1 MSLRMFNPIF
11 NADGSLS
18 YFRVTCLIVALGCLI
33 GGCVMDS
40 SSDSKNK
47 DKVAEDVTA
56 QVENQDSGVDA
67 DDSLS
72 ADEIRTIALKEV
84 YQATRYMQT
93 CGALDKGYDNCTVS
107 LSEQAKPYFTMSL
120 DTATDGFTLRFN
132 ATENNSD
139 TCKVFETDS
148 DGSVKALNAKG
159 EVDKSCSEAIDKT
172 LKQFTISRDTDANDG
187 QLAPS
192 GFTPIVRNI
201 SQR

>member
-1 MSLRMFNPIF
+1 MFNPIF

-40 SSDSKNK
+40 SSDGKNK
-47 DKVAEDVTA
+47 DEVSDDVTA
-56 QVENQDSGVDA
+56 QVESQGSVEEA

-107 LSEQAKPYFTMSL
+107 LSEQAKPYFTMDL

-159 EVDKSCSEAIDKT
+159 ELDPSCSEAIDKT

>member
-1 MSLRMFNPIF
+1 MFNPIF

-40 SSDSKNK
+40 SSDGKNK
-47 DKVAEDVTA
+47 DEVSDDVTA
-56 QVENQDSGVDA
+56 QVESQGSVEEA

-72 ADEIRTIALKEV
+72 AEEIRTIALKEV
-84 YQATRYMQT
+84 YQAIRYMQT

-107 LSEQAKPYFTMSL
+107 LSEQAKPYFTMVL

-159 EVDKSCSEAIDKT
+159 ELDPSCSEAIDKT

>member
-1 MSLRMFNPIF
+1 MFNPIF

-40 SSDSKNK
+40 SSDGKNK
-47 DKVAEDVTA
+47 DEVSDDVTA
-56 QVENQDSGVDA
+56 QVENKDAVEEA

-72 ADEIRTIALKEV
+72 AEEIRTIALKEV

-107 LSEQAKPYFTMSL
+107 LSEQAKPYFTMVL

-159 EVDKSCSEAIDKT
+159 ELDPGCSEAIDKT

>member
-1 MSLRMFNPIF
+1 MFNPIF

-40 SSDSKNK
+40 SSDGKNK
-47 DKVAEDVTA
+47 DEVSDDVTA
-56 QVENQDSGVDA
+56 QVENKDAVEEA

-72 ADEIRTIALKEV
+72 AEEIRTIALKEV

-107 LSEQAKPYFTMSL
+107 LSEQAKPYFTMVL

-148 DGSVKALNAKG
+148 DGSVNALNAKG
-159 EVDKSCSEAIDKT
+159 ELDPSCSEAIDKT

>member
-1 MSLRMFNPIF
+1 MFNPIF

-40 SSDSKNK
+40 SSDGKNK
-47 DKVAEDVTA
+47 DEISDDVTA
-56 QVENQDSGVDA
+56 QVESQDSVEEA

-72 ADEIRTIALKEV
+72 ADQIRTIALKEV

-107 LSEQAKPYFTMSL
+107 LSEQAKPYFTMVL

-159 EVDKSCSEAIDKT
+159 ELDPSCSEAIDKT

>member
-1 MSLRMFNPIF
+1 MFNPIF
-11 NADGSLS
+11 NTDGSLS

-33 GGCVMDS
+33 GGLVVVMDS

-47 DKVAEDVTA
+47 DDVSEDVTA
-56 QVENQDSGVDA
+56 QVENQDSGVEA

-72 ADEIRTIALKEV
+72 ADEIRTIALKEI

-107 LSEQAKPYFTMSL
+107 LSEQAKPYFTMVF

-159 EVDKSCSEAIDKT
+159 ELDPSCTEVIDKT

>member
-1 MSLRMFNPIF
+1 MFNPIF

-40 SSDSKNK
+40 SSDGKNK
-47 DKVAEDVTA
+47 DEVSDNVTA
-56 QVENQDSGVDA
+56 QVESQDSVEEADA
-67 DDSLS
+67 SLS

-107 LSEQAKPYFTMSL
+107 LSEQAKPYFTMVL

-159 EVDKSCSEAIDKT
+159 ELDPSCSEAIDKT

>member
-1 MSLRMFNPIF
+1 MFNPIF
-11 NADGSLS
+11 NTDGSLS

-47 DKVAEDVTA
+47 DDVSEDVTA
-56 QVENQDSGVDA
+56 QVENQDSGVEA

-72 ADEIRTIALKEV
+72 ADEIRTIALKEI

-107 LSEQAKPYFTMSL
+107 LSEQAKPYFTMVF
-120 DTATDGFTLRFN
+120 DTANDGFTLRFN

-159 EVDKSCSEAIDKT
+159 ELDPSCTEVIEKT
-172 LKQFTISRDTDANDG
+172 LKQFDS
-187 QLAPS
+187 
-192 GFTPIVRNI
+192 
-201 SQR
+201 

>member
-1 MSLRMFNPIF
+1 MFNPIF
-11 NADGSLS
+11 NTDGSLS

-47 DKVAEDVTA
+47 DDVSEDVTA
-56 QVENQDSGVDA
+56 QVENQDSGVEA

-72 ADEIRTIALKEV
+72 ADEIRTIALKEI

-107 LSEQAKPYFTMSL
+107 LSEQAKPYFTMVF
-120 DTATDGFTLRFN
+120 DTANDGFTLRFN

-159 EVDKSCSEAIDKT
+159 ELDPSCTEVIDKT
-172 LKQFTISRDTDANDG
+172 LKQFTIQEIPMLMMDS
-187 QLAPS
+187 
-192 GFTPIVRNI
+192 
-201 SQR
+201 

>member
-1 MSLRMFNPIF
+1 MFNPIF

-40 SSDSKNK
+40 SSDGKNK
-47 DKVAEDVTA
+47 DEVSDNVTA
-56 QVENQDSGVDA
+56 QVESQDSVEEA

-93 CGALDKGYDNCTVS
+93 CGALDKGYDNCIVS
-107 LSEQAKPYFTMSL
+107 LSEQAKPYFTMVL

-159 EVDKSCSEAIDKT
+159 ELDPSCSEAIDKT

>member
-1 MSLRMFNPIF
+1 MFNPIF

-40 SSDSKNK
+40 SSDGKNK
-47 DKVAEDVTA
+47 DEVSDDVTA
-56 QVENQDSGVDA
+56 QVESQGSVEDA

-107 LSEQAKPYFTMSL
+107 LSEQAKPYFTMVL

-159 EVDKSCSEAIDKT
+159 ELDPSCSEAIDKT

>member
-1 MSLRMFNPIF
+1 MFNPIF

-40 SSDSKNK
+40 SSDSKSTDELSK
-47 DKVAEDVTA
+47 DVSA
-56 QVENQDSGVDA
+56 QVESQNSKVEA

-107 LSEQAKPYFTMSL
+107 LSEQVKPYFTMSL

>member
-1 MSLRMFNPIF
+1 MFNPIF

-56 QVENQDSGVDA
+56 QVENQDSGVEA

-107 LSEQAKPYFTMSL
+107 LSEQAKPYFTMVF
-120 DTATDGFTLRFN
+120 DTSTDGFTLRFN

-159 EVDKSCSEAIDKT
+159 ELDPSCTEVIDKT

>member
-1 MSLRMFNPIF
+1 MFNPIF

-40 SSDSKNK
+40 SSDGKNK
-47 DKVAEDVTA
+47 DEVSDNVTA
-56 QVENQDSGVDA
+56 QVESQDSVEEA

-84 YQATRYMQT
+84 YQSTRYMQT

-107 LSEQAKPYFTMSL
+107 LSEQAKPYFTMVL

-159 EVDKSCSEAIDKT
+159 ELDPSCSEAIDKT

>member
-1 MSLRMFNPIF
+1 MSLKMFNPIF

-56 QVENQDSGVDA
+56 QVENQDSGVEA

-93 CGALDKGYDNCTVS
+93 CGALDKGYDNCSVS
-107 LSEQAKPYFTMSL
+107 LSEQAKPYFTMVF
-120 DTATDGFTLRFN
+120 DTSTDGFTLRFN

-159 EVDKSCSEAIDKT
+159 ELDPSCTEVIDKT

>member
-1 MSLRMFNPIF
+1 MFNPIF

-40 SSDSKNK
+40 SSDGKNK
-47 DKVAEDVTA
+47 DEVSEDVTA
-56 QVENQDSGVDA
+56 QVESQDSGVEA

-84 YQATRYMQT
+84 YQTTRYMQT

-107 LSEQAKPYFTMSL
+107 LSEQAKPYFTMAL
-120 DTATDGFTLRFN
+120 DTAADGFTLRFN
-132 ATENNSD
+132 ATENNYD

-159 EVDKSCSEAIDKT
+159 EPDPSCSEAIDKT

-187 QLAPS
+187 QSAPS

>member
-1 MSLRMFNPIF
+1 MSLKMFNPIF

-56 QVENQDSGVDA
+56 QVENQDSGVEA

-93 CGALDKGYDNCTVS
+93 CGALDKGYDNCSVS
-107 LSEQAKPYFTMSL
+107 LSEQAKPYFNMVF

-159 EVDKSCSEAIDKT
+159 ELDPSCTEVIDKT

>member
-1 MSLRMFNPIF
+1 MSLKMFNPIF

-56 QVENQDSGVDA
+56 QVENQDSGVEA

-72 ADEIRTIALKEV
+72 TDEIRTIALKEV

-93 CGALDKGYDNCTVS
+93 CGALDKGYDNCSVS
-107 LSEQAKPYFTMSL
+107 LSEQAKPYFTMVF

-159 EVDKSCSEAIDKT
+159 ELDPSCTEVIDKT
-172 LKQFTISRDTDANDG
+172 LKQFTIQEIPMLMMVS
-187 QLAPS
+187 
-192 GFTPIVRNI
+192 
-201 SQR
+201 

>member
-1 MSLRMFNPIF
+1 MFNPIF

-40 SSDSKNK
+40 SSDGKNK
-47 DKVAEDVTA
+47 DEISDDVTA
-56 QVENQDSGVDA
+56 QVESQDSVEEA

-107 LSEQAKPYFTMSL
+107 LSEQAKPYFTMVL

-159 EVDKSCSEAIDKT
+159 ELDPSCSEAIDKT

>member
-1 MSLRMFNPIF
+1 MFNPIF

-40 SSDSKNK
+40 SSDGKNK
-47 DKVAEDVTA
+47 DEVSDDVTA
-56 QVENQDSGVDA
+56 QVESQDSVVEA

-107 LSEQAKPYFTMSL
+107 LSEQAKPYFSMVL

-159 EVDKSCSEAIDKT
+159 ELDPSCSEAIDKT
-172 LKQFTISRDTDANDG
+172 LKQFTISRDTDANEG

>member
-1 MSLRMFNPIF
+1 MFNPIF

-40 SSDSKNK
+40 SSDGKNK
-47 DKVAEDVTA
+47 DEVSDDVTA
-56 QVENQDSGVDA
+56 QVESQGSVEEA

-72 ADEIRTIALKEV
+72 AEEIRTIALKEV

-107 LSEQAKPYFTMSL
+107 LSEQAKPYFTMVL

-159 EVDKSCSEAIDKT
+159 ELDPSCSEAIDKT

>member
-1 MSLRMFNPIF
+1 MFNPIF

-40 SSDSKNK
+40 SSDGKNK
-47 DKVAEDVTA
+47 DEVSDDVTA
-56 QVENQDSGVDA
+56 QVENKDAVEEA

-84 YQATRYMQT
+84 YLATRYMQT

-107 LSEQAKPYFTMSL
+107 LSEQAKPYFTMVL

-159 EVDKSCSEAIDKT
+159 ELDPSCSEAIDKT
-172 LKQFTISRDTDANDG
+172 LKQFSISRDTDANDG

>member
-1 MSLRMFNPIF
+1 MFNPIF

-40 SSDSKNK
+40 SSDGKNK
-47 DKVAEDVTA
+47 DEVSDDVTA
-56 QVENQDSGVDA
+56 QVENQDAVEDA

-107 LSEQAKPYFTMSL
+107 LSEQAKPYFTMVL

-159 EVDKSCSEAIDKT
+159 ELDPSCSEAIDKT

>member
-1 MSLRMFNPIF
+1 MFNPIF

-40 SSDSKNK
+40 SSDGKNK
-47 DKVAEDVTA
+47 DEVSDDVTA
-56 QVENQDSGVDA
+56 QVESQGSVEEA

-107 LSEQAKPYFTMSL
+107 LSEQAKPYFTMVL

-159 EVDKSCSEAIDKT
+159 ELDPSCSEAIDKT

>member
-1 MSLRMFNPIF
+1 MFNPIF

-56 QVENQDSGVDA
+56 QVENQDSGVEA

-93 CGALDKGYDNCTVS
+93 CGALDKGYDNCSVS
-107 LSEQAKPYFTMSL
+107 LSEQAKPYFTMVF
-120 DTATDGFTLRFN
+120 DTSTDGFTLRFN

-159 EVDKSCSEAIDKT
+159 ELDPSCTEVIDKT

>member
-1 MSLRMFNPIF
+1 MFNPIF

-40 SSDSKNK
+40 SSDGKNK
-47 DKVAEDVTA
+47 DEVSDDVTA
-56 QVENQDSGVDA
+56 QVENKDAIEEA

-72 ADEIRTIALKEV
+72 AEEIRTIALKEV

-93 CGALDKGYDNCTVS
+93 CGALDKGYDNCSVS
-107 LSEQAKPYFTMSL
+107 LSEQAKPYFTMVL

-159 EVDKSCSEAIDKT
+159 ELDPSCSEAIDKT

>member
-1 MSLRMFNPIF
+1 MSLKMFNPIF

-56 QVENQDSGVDA
+56 QVENQDSGVEA

-72 ADEIRTIALKEV
+72 TDEIRTIALKEV

-93 CGALDKGYDNCTVS
+93 CGALDKGYDNCSVS
-107 LSEQAKPYFTMSL
+107 LSAVSYTH
-120 DTATDGFTLRFN
+120 LR
-132 ATENNSD
+132 AH
-139 TCKVFETDS
+139 ET
-148 DGSVKALNAKG
+148 
-159 EVDKSCSEAIDKT
+159 
-172 LKQFTISRDTDANDG
+172 
-187 QLAPS
+187 
-192 GFTPIVRNI
+192 
-201 SQR
+201 